1 MILFNV
7 VFTVLPSKCSQSKG
21 AGLLGFNR
29 LWDVGGRDP
38 VDGLGFAGGV
48 DRDAEDVKCGF
59 DGPDVKP
66 VEG

>member
-1 MILFNV
+1 VILFNV

-29 LWDVGGRDP
+29 LGDVGGRDP
-38 VDGLGFAGGV
+38 VDGRGFAGGV
-48 DRDAEDVKCGF
+48 DSDAEDVKCGF
-59 DGPDVKP
+59 VSPDVKP